1 MTGNREEKNRFL
13 GFPVGSSLR
22 SGQHDLRSGQHE
34 EQHVMGFPASWVDN
48 VNVDALVW
56 LVHPVREFRRWTR
69 RRHQGSD
76 GPGED
81 AR

>member
-1 MTGNREEKNRFL
+1 MTGNREEKNKVL
-13 GFPVGSSLR
+13 GFPVGSGPHR
-22 SGQHDLRSGQHE
+22 GEYE
-34 EQHVMGFPASWVDN
+34 EQHVMGFPASWFDS

-56 LVHPVREFRRWTR
+56 LVHPVREYRRWAR

-81 AR
+81 GR